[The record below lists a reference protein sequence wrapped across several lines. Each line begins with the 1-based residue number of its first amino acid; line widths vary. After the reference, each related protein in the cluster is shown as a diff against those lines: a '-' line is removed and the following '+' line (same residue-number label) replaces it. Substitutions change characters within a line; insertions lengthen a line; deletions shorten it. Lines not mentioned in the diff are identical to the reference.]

1 MHYTTATAW
10 IFLILMLMVFFMIL
24 YPSPFVIGLGII
36 GLPVMILAQ
45 AIIVLRAK
53 DESKHNFSDEKWYED
68 RDEK

>member
-10 IFLILMLMVFFMIL
+10 IFVILMLMVFFMIL

-68 RDEK
+68 RDKK